1 MRRQYRTGD
10 QALVREMNLSTV
22 LRCLQDSAPLSRS
35 QLAEVTGLNKTTV
48 SSLVEE
54 LFELTLVH
62 EVGLD
67 TSRGG
72 RPARLLDLNPR
83 AGYVIGV
90 ELGVDF
96 ISVLVSD
103 FVGTVI
109 WRTHIDTD
117 PENPKDELI
126 GLLLEAIDEART
138 VDAVQGANILGIGMA
153 LPGMVDVRNGI
164 LLFSPNLQ
172 WRNVDL
178 RHIVQSHTNLPVLV
192 ENDANAAAIG
202 EHLFGIAHRVHDFVF
217 VVVHIGLGAGLFLN
231 GNLYRGA
238 GGIAGEIGHT
248 SITTDRGRPCR
259 CGNRG
264 CWETFGNQYSLEE
277 RVRALLEVGHES
289 LIPELQS
296 ANDEA
301 ALTPALIAEAASQ
314 GDSVALEALDETGR
328 MIGLGIAN
336 LINIFNP
343 NLVVIGGTMSD
354 AGEHLLPAIDAV
366 IKERT
371 LIEMQQQVEVKLSAF
386 GANAS
391 VMGAVALVVRTTL
404 LQPTRVDALASHGS
418 STSVSSVRKRTE
430 DQAADS
436 PHGGSV
442 DQSMSDVTEKE

>member
-1 MRRQYRTGD
+1 MRRRYRTGD
-10 QALVREMNLSTV
+10 QALVREMNLSTI

-35 QLAEVTGLNKTTV
+35 QLAELTGLNKTTV

-72 RPARLLDLNPR
+72 RPARLLDLNPH
-83 AGYVIGV
+83 AGFVIGV

-96 ISVLVSD
+96 ISILVSN
-103 FVGTVI
+103 FVGGVM
-109 WRTHIDTD
+109 WRKRIDTNPED
-117 PENPKDELI
+117 PRDEI
-126 GLLLEAIDEART
+126 IALLLELIDEART
-138 VDAVQGANILGIGMA
+138 VEAVRGTSILGIGVA

-178 RHIVQSHTNLPVLV
+178 RHIVQTHTNLPVFV

-217 VVVHIGLGAGLFLN
+217 VVVHIGIGAGLFLN

-248 SITTDRGRPCR
+248 SITTERGRPCR

-277 RVRALLEVGHES
+277 RVRALLEVGRES
-289 LIPELQS
+289 LIPQLQS
-296 ANDEA
+296 ENAEA
-301 ALTPALIAEAASQ
+301 MLTPALIARAASQ
-314 GDSVALEALDETGR
+314 GDAVALEALNETGR

-354 AGEHLLPAIDAV
+354 AGEHLLPAINAAV
-366 IKERT
+366 KERT

-386 GANAS
+386 GASAS

-404 LQPTRVDALASHGS
+404 LQPTRLGSLAAYDSY
-418 STSVSSVRKRTE
+418 SVRERT
-430 DQAADS
+430 
-436 PHGGSV
+436 
-442 DQSMSDVTEKE
+442 

>member
-22 LRCLQDSAPLSRS
+22 LRCLQDGAPLSRS
-35 QLAEVTGLNKTTV
+35 QLAELTGLNKTTV

-83 AGYVIGV
+83 AGFVIGV

-96 ISVLVSD
+96 ISVIVSD
-103 FVGTVI
+103 FVGTVV
-109 WRTHIDTD
+109 WRKRVDTD
-117 PENPKDELI
+117 PEDPQDEI
-126 GLLLEAIDEART
+126 INLLLDLIDEARDVET
-138 VDAVQGANILGIGMA
+138 IQGVSILGIGVA

-172 WRNVDL
+172 WRSVDL
-178 RHIVQSHTNLPVLV
+178 RHIVQTHTNLPVFV

-238 GGIAGEIGHT
+238 GGIAGEVGHT
-248 SITTDRGRPCR
+248 SITTERGRPCR

-277 RVRALLEVGHES
+277 RVRALLEVGRES
-289 LIPELQS
+289 LVPQLQS
-296 ANDEA
+296 ANRESV
-301 ALTPALIAEAASQ
+301 LTPALIAQAARQ
-314 GDSVALEALDETGR
+314 DDAVALEALDETGR

-354 AGEHLLPAIDAV
+354 AGEFLLPAIDTAV
-366 IKERT
+366 KERT

-391 VMGAVALVVRTTL
+391 VMGAVAIVVRTTL
-404 LQPTRVDALASHGS
+404 LQPTRVGNLASPDSLIGW
-418 STSVSSVRKRTE
+418 SSVRERTG
-430 DQAADS
+430 DQASDS
-436 PHGGSV
+436 SHNVSS
-442 DQSMSDVTEKE
+442 DQSGPDVTE